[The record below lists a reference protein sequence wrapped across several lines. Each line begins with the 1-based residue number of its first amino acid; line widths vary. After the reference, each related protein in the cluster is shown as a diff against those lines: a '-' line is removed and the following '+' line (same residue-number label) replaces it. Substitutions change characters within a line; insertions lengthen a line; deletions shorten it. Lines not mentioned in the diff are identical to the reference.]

1 VKNIEEYYSN
11 HVPEGPA
18 LHGTPPSLVQ
28 DGELVLKAVYAQ
40 DPDGN
45 WLEFMEFPE

>member
-1 VKNIEEYYSN
+1 MSQKGLRFM
-11 HVPEGPA
+11 GP
-18 LHGTPPSLVQ
+18 PPFLVQ